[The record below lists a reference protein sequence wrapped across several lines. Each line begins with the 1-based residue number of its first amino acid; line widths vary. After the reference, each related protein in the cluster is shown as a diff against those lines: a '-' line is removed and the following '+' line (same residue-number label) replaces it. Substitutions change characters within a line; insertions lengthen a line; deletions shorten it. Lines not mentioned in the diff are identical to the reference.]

1 MADQKQIL
9 TIKDV
14 LDFCWCPR
22 YYDLKKNDPNHN
34 NLKDLYDDA
43 LHKCFYEYLLAL
55 QNNTL
60 ANRLETLKY
69 RWGKEWIKQKKNS
82 QILCT
87 PSATKRDTYDA
98 KRRAGID
105 AIITF
110 DKLMDTPQYPIL
122 INKQY
127 SLPITDN
134 ITLIGTWEYIRE
146 VEIDNNKTFQLLKF
160 KTENNIVIVDPVM
173 GDYGKLYCTYTDKMC
188 EKMQHLIKYADC
200 LTPNLTELC
209 RLLNIPYPKETP
221 SPEKLNE
228 LCKELSKE
236 GPSKIVITGLKR
248 DGDIEN
254 FIFEKGKEFKTIRV
268 KKIGED
274 RSGTGDVF
282 SSIVSASLVKGEDF
296 AYCVEKAVNFISKSL
311 TFTNELNL
319 PTTHGVCF
327 EEFLTELK

>member
-9 TIKDV
+9 TIKDI

-34 NLKDLYDDA
+34 NLKDLYNDA

-82 QILCT
+82 QTLCT

-110 DKLMDTPQYPIL
+110 DKLMDTSQYPIL

-146 VEIDNNKTFQLLKF
+146 VEINDNKTFQLLKF
-160 KTENNIVIVDPVM
+160 KTENNRFNVACNMNHDI
-173 GDYGKLYCTYTDKMC
+173 
-188 EKMQHLIKYADC
+188 
-200 LTPNLTELC
+200 
-209 RLLNIPYPKETP
+209 
-221 SPEKLNE
+221 
-228 LCKELSKE
+228 ELSAAAIAFLKAFNVNSVQIVYVDIYKKKLVSSYRTQKDYDLFKQTVISVAHCIKHNIRCVSPDKRCYHCE
-236 GPSKIVITGLKR
+236 YRDVCTSKL
-248 DGDIEN
+248 
-254 FIFEKGKEFKTIRV
+254 
-268 KKIGED
+268 
-274 RSGTGDVF
+274 
-282 SSIVSASLVKGEDF
+282 
-296 AYCVEKAVNFISKSL
+296 
-311 TFTNELNL
+311 
-319 PTTHGVCF
+319 
-327 EEFLTELK
+327 